1 MILDIALGIVL
12 GFVILANLRGLIALG
27 AFAALCLLLLL
38 ALGATGWLLY
48 AAFDAARGLLPLLR
62 LTGSAA
68 AVASLLGGIF
78 ASVLM
83 ACACGQVLQHR
94 SNLSP
99 REAITFGALFYVLF
113 LFTILSIPVAIES
126 YSGPRPLSA
135 GLFLLILVGV
145 WFLVVRQCVLRSRE
159 RRLALAA

>member
-1 MILDIALGIVL
+1 MIVDIALGIVL

-27 AFAALCLLLLL
+27 AFAAFCLLLLS

-48 AAFDAARGLLPLLR
+48 AAFDAARSFLPLVR

-68 AVASLLGGIF
+68 AVAGLFGGVF
-78 ASVLM
+78 ANLLM
-83 ACACGQVLQHR
+83 AFACGQVLQHR

-99 REAITFGALFYVLF
+99 REAIIFGALFYVLF
-113 LFTILSIPVAIES
+113 LFTILSIPVAIDS
-126 YSGPRPLSA
+126 YSEPRPLSA
-135 GLFLLILVGV
+135 VLFLSVLVGV
-145 WFLVVRQCVLRSRE
+145 WFLVVRQCVLHSRR